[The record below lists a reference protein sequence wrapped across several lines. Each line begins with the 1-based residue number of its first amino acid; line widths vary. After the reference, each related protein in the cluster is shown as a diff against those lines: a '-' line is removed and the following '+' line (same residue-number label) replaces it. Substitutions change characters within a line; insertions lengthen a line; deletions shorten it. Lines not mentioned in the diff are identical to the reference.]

1 MKNDKAPKNKTTDSE
16 RETRVLLESISKHVQ
31 TVAEGH
37 GIIIRKLDGH
47 SQRLDRIENVLD
59 EHTQILNKHGQIL
72 DEHTQILNKHGQI
85 LDEHTQSLNK
95 HGQILDEH
103 TQSLS
108 GHGQI
113 LNGHSQRFD
122 RIERDLDTVKS
133 AVMDISHETKGL
145 ASRVKKVEEKVFV

>member
-72 DEHTQILNKHGQI
+72 DEHTQ
-85 LDEHTQSLNK
+85 
-95 HGQILDEH
+95 
-103 TQSLS
+103 SLS